1 MFCMHRCLFSIIFLN
16 GKSIILRLYRLEVNY
31 IQEVLL
37 LSTGTANHILYFN
50 VKLHWTKAAWQERRA
65 SCSVLNSRTRFECQW
80 NCGVSRWQ
88 WESEDYLRTLSL
100 KVTKQTIISLP
111 IYYVPHI
118 NRCLTNVGVKEN
130 RKQKMWAASHPPSC
144 LFICTGSIRC
154 QPVFHFLM
162 IDNGVSWELS
172 SAQEMLKGY

>member
-1 MFCMHRCLFSIIFLN
+1 MHRCLFLIIFLN

-37 LSTGTANHILYFN
+37 PCAGTANQVLYFT
-50 VKLHWTKAAWQERRA
+50 VKLHRAKAVWQERRA
-65 SCSVLNSRTRFECQW
+65 SCSVLNSRTHFECQW

-88 WESEDYLRTLSL
+88 RESEDYLRTLSL

-111 IYYVPHI
+111 MILYQPPIYYVPHI

-130 RKQKMWAASHPPSC
+130 REHTKC
-144 LFICTGSIRC
+144 G
-154 QPVFHFLM
+154 QPVTPPRVCL
-162 IDNGVSWELS
+162 
-172 SAQEMLKGY
+172 SAQEASGANRSSIF